1 MTFLSQYGLFFLQ
14 TLTLVIAILLTTA
27 GIIALSSKQKSEGGI
42 NITKLNEAFEKQK
55 QTMLEK
61 TLSKKAFKAHL
72 KDQKKQTKSKETDD
86 KPHLYVIDFIGD
98 IKASAVENL
107 RKEITMVLSVAK
119 PTDEVLVN
127 IESGGGTVN
136 SYGLG
141 ASQLQRIL
149 DQNIPLTVSV
159 DKIAASGGY
168 LMACVANKVLA
179 APFAIIGSIGVVA
192 QMPNFHRLL
201 KKHDIDFELLTAGEY
216 KRTLTM
222 FGENTDKAREKFG
235 EDLDNIHHVFKDH
248 IADHRQQVNMEKV
261 ATGEYWLAKDA
272 SNLELIDELSTSDE
286 YIINKI
292 QTHNVLKIEQKT
304 KQSLMA
310 KLLQPAAQILNF

>member
-14 TLTLVIAILLTTA
+14 TFTLVVAILLTLA
-27 GIIALSSKQKSEGGI
+27 GTLALTSKNKNGDSVK
-42 NITKLNEAFEKQK
+42 ITSLNEAYVTQKEK
-55 QTMLEK
+55 MLEQ
-61 TLSKKAFKAHL
+61 TLSKKAYKAHL
-72 KDQKKQTKSKETDD
+72 KQVKKQNKDTDSQNN
-86 KPHLYVIDFIGD
+86 PRLFVIDFVGD

-107 RKEITMVLSVAK
+107 RKEITMALSVAT
-119 PTDEVLVN
+119 PDDEILVN
-127 IESGGGTVN
+127 LESGGGTVN

-141 ASQLQRIL
+141 ASQLERIITH
-149 DQNIPLTVSV
+149 NIPLTVSV

-201 KKHDIDFELLTAGEY
+201 KKHDVDFELLTAGEY

-235 EDLDNIHHVFKDH
+235 EDLENIHHIFKDH
-248 IADHRQQVNMEKV
+248 IAQHRSNINMDEV

-272 SNLELIDELSTSDE
+272 SNLNLIDELTTSDE
-286 YIINKI
+286 YINQKMDSH
-292 QTHNVLKIEQKT
+292 QVLKIEHKT
-304 KQSLMA
+304 KSSLMA
-310 KLLQPAAQILNF
+310 KLLKPAAHILNF

>member
-14 TLTLVIAILLTTA
+14 TFTLVIAILLTLA
-27 GIIALSSKQKSEGGI
+27 GILSLTSKNKNEASVKITVLNDSFAKQKE
-42 NITKLNEAFEKQK
+42 
-55 QTMLEK
+55 TMLEQ
-61 TLSKKAFKAHL
+61 TLSKKAYKAHV
-72 KDQKKQTKSKETDD
+72 KEAKKQKKTISD
-86 KPHLYVIDFIGD
+86 KTESRLFVIDFVGD

-119 PTDEVLVN
+119 KTDEVLVN
-127 IESGGGTVN
+127 LESGGGTVN

-141 ASQLQRIL
+141 ASQLQRIRTH
-149 DQNIPLTVSV
+149 NIPLTVSV

-201 KKHDIDFELLTAGEY
+201 RKHDIDFELLTAGEY

-235 EDLDNIHHVFKDH
+235 EDLENIHHVFKDH
-248 IADHRQQVNMEKV
+248 ISDHRANVDMDKV

-272 SNLELIDELSTSDE
+272 SNLQLIDDLTTSDE
-286 YIINKI
+286 YINNKI
-292 QTHNVLKIEQKT
+292 ETHKVLKIEQKS
-304 KQSLMA
+304 KLSLMA
-310 KLLQPAAQILNF
+310 KLLKPAAHFLNF